1 MNSVFGPKIFSL
13 SFSHSYPH
21 SLFQFLSH
29 FKFQKFLSFHST
41 QFHFI
46 SFHLYFISFP
56 FHFRFPSGCRSYRG
70 RISNYNFHPAA
81 TSGAILTTLSML
93 RPCSVASSYKGLP
106 PRVMC
111 AHRRELVFVHTSLS
125 RPVGDFLVIREDTL
139 DEWFPASYLAVRS
152 ASHLVIPG
160 ACDWSVLP
168 LPVCVSGRKLAIAG
182 C

>member
-1 MNSVFGPKIFSL
+1 MTAAVGRFRGQDEFVRTLCNGPKIFSL

-29 FKFQKFLSFHST
+29 FKFQKFLSFHFT
-41 QFHFI
+41 RFHFI
-46 SFHLYFISFP
+46 SFHFYFISFP

-70 RISNYNFHPAA
+70 RISNFNFHPAA

-111 AHRRELVFVHTSLS
+111 AHRRELVFVHRLHCRGQSETSS
-125 RPVGDFLVIREDTL
+125 
-139 DEWFPASYLAVRS
+139 SS
-152 ASHLVIPG
+152 AKTHSM
-160 ACDWSVLP
+160 
-168 LPVCVSGRKLAIAG
+168 SGSLRLTSQ
-182 C
+182 

>member
-1 MNSVFGPKIFSL
+1 MNSVYRAKKFFSL

-41 QFHFI
+41 RFHFI
-46 SFHLYFISFP
+46 SFYFYFISFP

-70 RISNYNFHPAA
+70 RISNFNFHPAA

-111 AHRRELVFVHTSLS
+111 AHRRELVFVHTSFS

-139 DEWFPASYLAVRS
+139 DEWGARKASTFIFYEFTMTVLEMVRIYC
-152 ASHLVIPG
+152 A
-160 ACDWSVLP
+160 DVLS
-168 LPVCVSGRKLAIAG
+168 LELQHCF
-182 C
+182 